1 MAVGMEGQGIS
12 PSISA
17 VLDQDLQICI
27 YTVITWA
34 SSCWSSSHTAT
45 VNGLMKGQVL
55 DTDSSAFQKR
65 LLDRKLLQY
74 GQQDG
79 QDGASAT
86 ANSTSPYAGAS

>member
-1 MAVGMEGQGIS
+1 MAVGMEGQYIS
-12 PSISA
+12 C
-17 VLDQDLQICI
+17 LDQDLPIYI

-34 SSCWSSSHTAT
+34 STCWSSSHTAT

-55 DTDSSAFQKR
+55 DTDSSAFQKC
-65 LLDRKLLQY
+65 LLDCKVLQD

-86 ANSTSPYAGAS
+86 ANSTSPYAGAP